1 MKHCRLSRNVCNIT
15 SLTDLYLRWKVYMDE
30 RSRDN
35 LFNSLGS
42 LRTVTRADLDQYNM
56 LQKF

>member
-1 MKHCRLSRNVCNIT
+1 
-15 SLTDLYLRWKVYMDE
+15 MDE

-42 LRTVTRADLDQYNM
+42 LRTAARADLDQYNM